1 MTGLA
6 DAFERGLWRGFAWFI
21 TLGAVVWL
29 IDRVFGGGP
38 R

>member
-1 MTGLA
+1 MIGLL
-6 DAFERGLWRGFAWFI
+6 DSFERGLWRGFAGFI
-21 TLGAVVWL
+21 TLGVVVWA

>member
-1 MTGLA
+1 MSGVLEA
-6 DAFERGLWRGFAWFI
+6 VERGLWRGFAAMV